1 MYVYLLSKRIT
12 LIYCANFLTCN
23 ICYKYVQHTYSS
35 LAAPN
40 GSVKCVI
47 SLALFCS
54 LFIYF
59 YFQNCTRSIYPVCS
73 GILLQLLP
81 HMVYVTFIHL
91 ISFY

>member
-23 ICYKYVQHTYSS
+23 ICCKYLQHTYSS

-47 SLALFCS
+47 SLALYLS
-54 LFIYF
+54 IFIF
-59 YFQNCTRSIYPVCS
+59 KITHGASILSV
-73 GILLQLLP
+73 
-81 HMVYVTFIHL
+81 VV
-91 ISFY
+91 SFYSCCHTWCMSHLYI

>member
-23 ICYKYVQHTYSS
+23 ICCKYLQHTYSS

-47 SLALFCS
+47 SLALYLS
-54 LFIYF
+54 IFIF
-59 YFQNCTRSIYPVCS
+59 KIAPRIIYPVCS